1 MKSLLRS
8 IAVLRG
14 LLAALVMFSATHV
27 LAGEELPTV
36 EVYKTPSC
44 GCCGFWVEHMKQSG
58 FKVNIH
64 DVRDVTPVREK
75 FGVPDAM
82 ASCHTA
88 VVGGYAIEGHVPAA
102 DVKRLL
108 RERPKAAGIAVPGM
122 VQGSPGMEQ
131 GRGKDPYNV
140 MLFSKGGKSS
150 VFAQH

>member
-8 IAVLRG
+8 MSVLPG
-14 LLAALVMFSATHV
+14 LLAALVMLSATHV
-27 LAGEELPTV
+27 MAAEELPTV
-36 EVYKTPSC
+36 EVYKSPSC

-64 DVRDVTPVREK
+64 DVRDVTPVRQN
-75 FGVPDAM
+75 FGVADAM

-131 GRGKDPYNV
+131 GHGKDPYNV
-140 MLFSKGGKSS
+140 MLFKSGGKSS